1 MKISSRFRESQILWF
16 FRWFPHINR
25 FVDQNKWFPHISR
38 FVDQTMKICEET
50 DNSLKCER
58 ANIYINI
65 AKHLRSAE
73 RDISASW
80 FSTFW
85 AFWTC
90 FGGFYPLNSANV
102 SPHVSWR
109 EKQYILQHKW
119 SNKSLRKLQALKH
132 CFFGNFGLFFKSNY
146 SLKIKM

>member
-1 MKISSRFRESQILWF
+1 
-16 FRWFPHINR
+16 
-25 FVDQNKWFPHISR
+25 
-38 FVDQTMKICEET
+38 MKICEET
-50 DNSLKCER
+50 GNSLKCER

-85 AFWTC
+85 AFSTC

-102 SPHVSWR
+102 SPHKYLGERNNTYYNTS
-109 EKQYILQHKW
+109 
-119 SNKSLRKLQALKH
+119 
-132 CFFGNFGLFFKSNY
+132 GLTNLYESCKP
-146 SLKIKM
+146 

>member
-1 MKISSRFRESQILWF
+1 MKSYVKISSRFRESQILWF

-102 SPHVSWR
+102 SPHKYLGERNNTYYNTS
-109 EKQYILQHKW
+109 
-119 SNKSLRKLQALKH
+119 
-132 CFFGNFGLFFKSNY
+132 GLTNLYESCKP
-146 SLKIKM
+146 